1 MAFFE
6 QSELKDLYSEAKS
19 ESYQWR
25 KNYEEYERLADN
37 GLLDDLDETLPEVND
52 GRLAAALYK
61 LQKRIVPDD
70 LSGRFKALDADD
82 AWVTELANIY
92 WENKILP
99 NANSQANYKRK
110 LKDVVRKAA
119 IYGSQPVV
127 TLLMDK
133 GGETYADFIVP
144 YVQDLHLEP
153 GKVSDLDSDI
163 IFWDIYYTKKQVR
176 DLIEQAKNEIK
187 DAKEDKTEPK
197 NEDYVEP
204 KSEDKTEK
212 ESRSESGYNKWNVKA
227 LEKILESAQKE
238 DRPALEDHESKK
250 EKSVTKG
257 GIKFCIAFQRGIKA
271 PFYMYHS
278 ATNAVVREWENP
290 DPTGD
295 IPVKY
300 LYCYQDFINP
310 YGTGICKLAGGTQN
324 VLDIMRKYD
333 VLATQIGIRPPK
345 KIMGNEDEVD
355 FDSLV
360 YSQDAD
366 WILGNAQIETVE
378 MANGIYNQLPT
389 RMQMYQTALN
399 NMLPMGD
406 TSVSAT
412 AGDPSQ
418 SKTPAG
424 VKQAQAMLSID
435 DGDFKDNLFEFWEA
449 VAKNMVNITF
459 ANMQGSDLIKLN
471 DDERERLMKAGLE
484 FPVDE
489 MGQPTNQLEI
499 IWDEARATFDFEMDA
514 EDTKVKDEDKR
525 LEGLLRVQELMMT
538 DPMIDQTLMQSGKR
552 IDRGE
557 LLTSIIN
564 LTTDNDKIVQD
575 IDPQELEGMQQE
587 QRMAEQMAQEQA
599 MAQQPEQPQ
608 EVTPEQ
614 AQANVEAVMAEYGV
628 DESTA
633 AEMLMLEEEGNDPEE
648 IKAAF
653 QQMQADQQMIGEPNA
668 Y

>member
-6 QSELKDLYSEAKS
+6 QSELKDLYPEAKS
-19 ESYQWR
+19 ESYEWR
-25 KNYEEYERLADN
+25 KNYPEYERLADN

-70 LSGRFKALDADD
+70 LSGRFKALDVDD
-82 AWVTELANIY
+82 AWITELANIY

-99 NANSQANYKRK
+99 HATSQAPYKKK

-133 GGETYADFIVP
+133 EGETYADFIVP
-144 YVQDLHLEP
+144 YVQDIHLEP

-163 IFWDIYYTKKQVR
+163 IFWDVYYTQKQVR
-176 DLIEQAKNEIK
+176 DLIEQAKEETK
-187 DAKEDKTEPK
+187 D
-197 NEDYVEP
+197 
-204 KSEDKTEK
+204 K
-212 ESRSESGYNKWNVKA
+212 ESYNKWNVKA
-227 LEKILESAQKE
+227 LEAILAGAHKE
-238 DRPALEDHESKK
+238 DRPSREDHEEKK

-257 GIKFCIAFQRGIKA
+257 GIKFCITFQRGIKA

-345 KIMGNEDEVD
+345 KIKGNEDEVD
-355 FDSLV
+355 FDSMV
-360 YSQDAD
+360 YAQDAD
-366 WILGNAQIETVE
+366 WIVGNADVEIVE
-378 MANGIYNQLPT
+378 MANGIYNQLPA
-389 RMQMYQTALN
+389 RMQMYQSDLN

-406 TSVSAT
+406 TSVSST

-435 DGDFKDNLFEFWEA
+435 DGDFKDNLFMFWES
-449 VAKNMVNITF
+449 VAKNMINITF

-471 DDERERLMKAGLE
+471 DEEREILMKAGLE

-489 MGQPTNQLEI
+489 MGEPTNELEI
-499 IWDEARATFDFEMDA
+499 IWDEARATFDFELDA
-514 EDTKVKDEDKR
+514 EDSKVKDEEKR
-525 LEGLLRVQELMMT
+525 LEGLLRVQELLMT
-538 DPMIDQTLMQSGKR
+538 DPMIDQILLQSNKR
-552 IDRGE
+552 VNRGE
-557 LLTSIIN
+557 LLGSIIN
-564 LTTDNDKIVQD
+564 LTTDNDKILED
-575 IDPQELEGMQQE
+575 IGPEELEGMQAE
-587 QRMAEQMAQEQA
+587 QMMAEQAMGQEQ
-599 MAQQPEQPQ
+599 MAEPAQPEQ
-608 EVTPEQ
+608 VTPEQ

-653 QQMQADQQMIGEPNA
+653 EQMQADQMPQEQLNVA
-668 Y
+668 